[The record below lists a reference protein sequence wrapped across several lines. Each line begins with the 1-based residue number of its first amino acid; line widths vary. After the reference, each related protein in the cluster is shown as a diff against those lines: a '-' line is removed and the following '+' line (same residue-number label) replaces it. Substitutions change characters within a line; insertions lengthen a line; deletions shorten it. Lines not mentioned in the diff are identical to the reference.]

1 MRPLRGRSQPRRLG
15 SGYRVQRRPPGRA
28 RLWLWLLILIHPPHR
43 EAEWRCSSGG
53 WRAAPLDAV
62 EDIVW
67 RSKRSRPESMP
78 P

>member
-1 MRPLRGRSQPRRLG
+1 MAQ
-15 SGYRVQRRPPGRA
+15 
-28 RLWLWLLILIHPPHR
+28 LWLWLLILIYPPHR
-43 EAEWRCSSGG
+43 EAEWRRSSGG

-78 P
+78 PDGRRSEGT